1 MCGFLRGCGL
11 YQPSP
16 PTVRFADETPAGRP
30 GPDAIRPRA
39 AASPTRPPDGPRRGR
54 ARPPRPRGTGVS
66 LPLSDAP
73 PRTVGTAAAP
83 RREPTIEPGT
93 RSADRPATDSGLPG
107 THRHRRDRPGA
118 APRRPAAREAPAPL
132 AEVRV
137 TLRRRRG
144 GSRRTRRRPPGEVE
158 GRPAAAKTDAR
169 AAVPGGPAVRCSTG
183 RCSTGRSGGFGRAS
197 PSATRPSR
205 CCGATA
211 TATGRRLPGIRS
223 RATSGRS
230 RNRARGSPRRF
241 TVRGATVTSTSR
253 WRGRPLRNSAASTPP
268 RSRSRPAAPCRRRGS
283 AAAPDPAPRPRDLT
297 V

>member
-39 AASPTRPPDGPRRGR
+39 AASPTRPPDGPRRRGV
-54 ARPPRPRGTGVS
+54 RPPRPRGTGVS

-83 RREPTIEPGT
+83 RREPPIEPGT
-93 RSADRPATDSGLPG
+93 RSAGRPATDSGLPG

-144 GSRRTRRRPPGEVE
+144 GSRRKHRQPPGEVE

-169 AAVPGGPAVRCSTG
+169 AAV
-183 RCSTGRSGGFGRAS
+183 
-197 PSATRPSR
+197 SR
-205 CCGATA
+205 WAGCPVFHWPVFHWTVFHW
-211 TATGRRLPGIRS
+211 TERRV
-223 RATSGRS
+223 
-230 RNRARGSPRRF
+230 RARLAVCYPAFALLRLLRHRYRPAPPGHPVPSDE
-241 TVRGATVTSTSR
+241 
-253 WRGRPLRNSAASTPP
+253 RPL
-268 RSRSRPAAPCRRRGS
+268 
-283 AAAPDPAPRPRDLT
+283 
-297 V
+297 

>member
-1 MCGFLRGCGL
+1 MCGFLRDSGL

-16 PTVRFADETPAGRP
+16 ATVRFADETPAGRP

-39 AASPTRPPDGPRRGR
+39 AASPTRPPDGPRRRR

-66 LPLSDAP
+66 LPLPDAP

-83 RREPTIEPGT
+83 RREPPIEPGT

-107 THRHRRDRPGA
+107 THRHRGDGPGA

-144 GSRRTRRRPPGEVE
+144 GSRRKRRRPPGEVE

-169 AAVPGGPAVRCSTG
+169 AAVPGGPAVRRSTGRCSTG
-183 RCSTGRSGGFGRAS
+183 RCSTGRCSTGPSGGFGRAS
-197 PSATRPSR
+197 PSATRLSR
-205 CCGATA
+205 CCGCTA

-223 RATSGRS
+223 RAGSGGS
-230 RNRARGSPRRF
+230 RNRARCSPRRF
-241 TVRGATVTSTSR
+241 TVRGATATSTSR
-253 WRGRPLRNSAASTPP
+253 WRGRAPPNSAASTPP
-268 RSRSRPAAPCRRRGS
+268 RARSRPAAP
-283 AAAPDPAPRPRDLT
+283 
-297 V
+297 